1 MSEPHFTF
9 EGSSYHLHT
18 SEEMEELFSDIPEVL
33 DNTLKLADKCNVE
46 LKLGDVN
53 LPNYEIP
60 AQFATPMD
68 YFRHLCEEG
77 FQTRF
82 AGKPQLTD
90 PVYQDRFNY
99 EMAMIEQMGFAS
111 YFIIVWDF
119 INFARKNNIY
129 VGPGRGSA
137 AGSLLAYCIGI
148 TDMDP
153 IRFNLLFERFLNP
166 ERVSWPD

>member
-1 MSEPHFTF
+1 
-9 EGSSYHLHT
+9 
-18 SEEMEELFSDIPEVL
+18 
-33 DNTLKLADKCNVE
+33 
-46 LKLGDVN
+46 
-53 LPNYEIP
+53 
-60 AQFATPMD
+60 MD

-77 FQTRF
+77 FQKRF

-90 PVYQDRFNY
+90 PGYKERFDY
-99 EMAMIEQMGFAS
+99 EMAMIEKMGFAS